1 MIANQGL
8 VSSRNIFPTFL
19 GETSVVNPVVW
30 FEIAAADLDR
40 AKSFYEAVFG
50 STFQFIDMGTT
61 RMHMFNGDSA
71 LPGASGALVHSPDNT
86 VSADG
91 VTIYFA
97 SADITTELDR
107 VAGAGGRVLVPKT
120 SIGEFG
126 FIGMFLDSEGNRIG
140 LHSVA

>member
-71 LPGASGALVHSPDNT
+71 LPGASGALV
-86 VSADG
+86 
-91 VTIYFA
+91 
-97 SADITTELDR
+97 
-107 VAGAGGRVLVPKT
+107 
-120 SIGEFG
+120 
-126 FIGMFLDSEGNRIG
+126 
-140 LHSVA
+140 